1 MRSVYESM
9 RIATPQATPLASCG
23 WPFARLAVLGGPTVS
38 TSFAAEANFDAMKLP
53 VAPLSTRMT
62 AGREPTN
69 PRSLMSALLGGA
81 VGDRALARGSTAATA
96 SWDSKG
102 GHRGRRPP
110 LEAFVVALS
119 LSCDATDV
127 SWKDDVTAIGA
138 AAIGP
143 GSWPES
149 GRQLCPS
156 NEKRFDVEI
165 LSAGLTEKTAWALSY
180 SRAWN
185 GPSACSGSIV
195 LPLAAFR
202 CHWPSIPVLDR

>member
-23 WPFARLAVLGGPTVS
+23 WPFARLAVLGGPAVS
-38 TSFAAEANFDAMKLP
+38 TSFAAQANFDATKLP

-69 PRSLMSALLGGA
+69 PRSLMSALLSGA
-81 VGDRALARGSTAATA
+81 VGDRASARGSTAATTLRN
-96 SWDSKG
+96 SKG
-102 GHRGRRPP
+102 RRRGRRPP
-110 LEAFVVALS
+110 LEAFSAALS
-119 LSCDATDV
+119 LSCDATDA
-127 SWKDDVTAIGA
+127 SWETGATAVGA
-138 AAIGP
+138 AAMGP

-165 LSAGLTEKTAWALSY
+165 FSAGLTEKMAWVLSD

-202 CHWPSIPVLDR
+202 CRWPSIPVRDR